1 MFKCEIDCQSERVS
15 FSDVEM
21 AIGYVSEVLIPNN
34 GDFGFRKANISLNLE
49 EKVRDYVYIDAENL
63 LEDLMNL

>member
-1 MFKCEIDCQSERVS
+1 MFKCEIDCQSQKVS

-34 GDFGFRKANISLNLE
+34 NNIGFSRANIHLNRAE
-49 EKVRDYVYIDAENL
+49 RAQDYVYCDAENL